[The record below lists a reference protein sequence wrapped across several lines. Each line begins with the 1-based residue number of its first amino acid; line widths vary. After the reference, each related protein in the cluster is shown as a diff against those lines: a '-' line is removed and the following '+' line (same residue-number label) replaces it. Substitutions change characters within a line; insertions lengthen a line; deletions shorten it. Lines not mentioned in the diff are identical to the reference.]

1 MSEIIKS
8 LFADGGALRVRA
20 ILGFVVG
27 GVYAYLA
34 ITGIVPAED
43 VKEITLV
50 VLGFYFISAAGRS

>member
-34 ITGIVPAED
+34 IEGVIPVED
-43 VKEITLV
+43 IKEVTLLV
-50 VLGFYFISAAGRS
+50 IGFYFLSAAGRS